1 MVHIVVD
8 LEMNRLDFKYE
19 NERKISTNEVIEIGA
34 IAMNEKFEEIG
45 VFKMY
50 VKPQFNDKVVKKVEK
65 LTGIT
70 MDMLQDSPVFADA
83 FDAFIKWCI
92 SFGEEVVM
100 YGWSDSDELQLRR
113 EMKLKSIQ
121 WNEDVDKVFRQWHDF
136 QKEFSDLVGIGRII
150 TLSQAVDYAGIDFA
164 GQKHDACCDAR
175 NTAYLL
181 ALTKDEKRFAKTM
194 KSVLEAF
201 NHEEL
206 TSSIGSLIDFS
217 AWNGVGA

>member
-113 EMKLKSIQ
+113 EMKLKNIP

-150 TLSQAVDYAGIDFA
+150 NLSQAVDYAGIDFT

-217 AWNGVGA
+217 MWNGVGA

>member
-8 LEMNRLDFKYE
+8 LEMNWLDFKYE

-34 IAMNEKFEEIG
+34 VTMNEKFEEIG
-45 VFKMY
+45 AFKMY
-50 VKPQFNDKVVKKVEK
+50 VKPQFNEK
-65 LTGIT
+65 NI
-70 MDMLQDSPVFADA
+70 PW
-83 FDAFIKWCI
+83 K
-92 SFGEEVVM
+92 
-100 YGWSDSDELQLRR
+100 
-113 EMKLKSIQ
+113 
-121 WNEDVDKVFRQWHDF
+121 EDVDKVFRQWHDF